1 LTTLPRI
8 EINSNPLIQIE
19 QVTDEFA
26 CVVVDDFLKDPGAI
40 VDYCCEHADEFSIP
54 ERSYPGPLLSVS
66 DAAVSDI
73 TRFIRTTMSK
83 QFSFLKGGMTTST
96 FLSMATLQPEQLS
109 NLQRL
114 CHTDPRQRMD
124 RRNFAGLIYL
134 FEDERLGGT
143 GFYRW
148 KERKQIEEATAL
160 DIEDPGKALTFLQ
173 ERFPTYMKPP
183 CYMTE
188 STEIAELLQNIP
200 ARFNRFVF
208 YSGDLPHSASIAM
221 PELLSEDFR
230 KGRLTLNCFASVVPR

>member
-1 LTTLPRI
+1 MTTLPRI

-160 DIEDPGKALTFLQ
+160 VIEDPGKAITFLQ
-173 ERFPTYMKPP
+173 E
-183 CYMTE
+183 
-188 STEIAELLQNIP
+188 
-200 ARFNRFVF
+200 
-208 YSGDLPHSASIAM
+208 
-221 PELLSEDFR
+221 
-230 KGRLTLNCFASVVPR
+230 

>member
-148 KERKQIEEATAL
+148 KERKQIEEATDL